1 MSGATLGIAI
11 ALTSAIILA
20 VGVELQSR
28 AVADRGAGS
37 WRALLR
43 SPRWVTGV
51 SLLGTSVLLSVA
63 SLALAPVSIVQSMSV
78 ASLIASTAIGVR
90 AARIALTR
98 RLIAA
103 ILACLVG
110 VLGVIAV
117 IAAHPGSA
125 LPAQLDGQLQA
136 VLAVQA
142 TVIGAGLL
150 VMVLDRLR
158 RAPAGRPRQGP
169 PAGRP
174 GQGRPAGRDRAD
186 GPGQRATA
194 ARRPDLLAMAGLVAG
209 ATGFAGIAVV
219 FKVLTGLVQRD
230 GLLETIT
237 RSDAL
242 LALSM
247 MGAGAAV
254 SAVLVQRS
262 HASLPPTA
270 VVAGL
275 TIAETLTAALV
286 GTLVLH
292 ESSPTP
298 GAALVL
304 VALGMLAAAGVIG
317 ICRSS
322 TAAAPAPAPG
332 IGRTG
337 TATAQGIGRTDPAA
351 PPAPASRRAAGAEG
365 TVRAA
370 EASWTRSVSS
380 GRPLVHAGRARTA
393 V

>member
-28 AVADRGAGS
+28 AVTDRGAGS

-51 SLLGTSVLLSVA
+51 SLLGTSVLLSIS

-78 ASLIASTAIGVR
+78 VSLIASTAIGVR

-110 VLGVIAV
+110 VLGVITV

-125 LPAQLDGQLQA
+125 LPAQLDGQLHA
-136 VLAVQA
+136 VLVVQA
-142 TVIGAGLL
+142 TVLGAGLL
-150 VMVLDRLR
+150 VMALDRLR
-158 RAPAGRPRQGP
+158 RARAGRPARV
-169 PAGRP
+169 GR
-174 GQGRPAGRDRAD
+174 GGWGGASRHGRRA
-186 GPGQRATA
+186 AA
-194 ARRPDLLAMAGLVAG
+194 ARRPQLLPMAGLVAG

-237 RSDAL
+237 RPDAL
-242 LALSM
+242 LALPL
-247 MGAGAAV
+247 MGTGAAV

-286 GTLVLH
+286 GTLVLQ

-298 GAALVL
+298 GAALAL
-304 VALGMLAAAGVIG
+304 VALGTLAAAGVIG
-317 ICRSS
+317 IGRSGA
-322 TAAAPAPAPG
+322 AAAPAPAPA
-332 IGRTG
+332 IGRSG
-337 TATAQGIGRTDPAA
+337 SAA
-351 PPAPASRRAAGAEG
+351 PPAPASRRATGAEG
-365 TVRAA
+365 TPRAA
-370 EASWTRSVSS
+370 EGTAGAVEGSWTRSVAS

-393 V
+393 A